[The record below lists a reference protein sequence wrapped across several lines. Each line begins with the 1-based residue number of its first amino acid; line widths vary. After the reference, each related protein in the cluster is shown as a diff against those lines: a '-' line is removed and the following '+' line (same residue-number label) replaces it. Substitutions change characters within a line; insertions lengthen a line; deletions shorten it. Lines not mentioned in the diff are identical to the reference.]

1 MYPFKKLEEKMKKRF
16 ISVVSALFLCSSMLF
31 AGGQQESG
39 SASVQFNPEGLPIV
53 EEPVEFEMMG
63 ILMNNTR
70 QGRYDQTEMMK
81 WLEQETNMKV
91 TWTMVP
97 QASWQEKKNLVVA
110 SMDLPDAFHAQ
121 KSLSADEIQKFGADG
136 VLLPLDDLIDQYAPN
151 VKAKMDPM
159 YDAFSRSL
167 DGNLYALS
175 AIQDYG
181 FDSLNAAII
190 NTEWLDALGLDMPT
204 TTDEFYQVLKAFKT
218 QDPNGNGKA
227 DEIPWSFLYVE
238 NPPVREVKREHYWIF
253 PAFGIQDNPLHITIS
268 DSGEVLFTADKSE
281 WRDAVDYL
289 SMLYSE
295 GLIDPEVFS
304 QDRATLTNKVRNQ
317 GSVGAYTDYRFRYSI
332 ASPEVED
339 KFGLMP
345 PLEGPRGD
353 KGWMRAMLGYS
364 EGSFAITSTAKSPEA
379 LIRWVDFINEDEN
392 CVQMTFGMF
401 KEPGYAD
408 AEAMVPST
416 GGRWEVNTELRSPD
430 VKPSEW
436 PMSSPLVSAVT
447 MMTSDLFDKYVE
459 EKASYVAKTETCDV
473 YRPYLSKYPYNYPF
487 KFSNDEIEEL
497 SLIQTDLLNFIYT
510 TQAKWIVNGF
520 SDSDWNTYLK
530 QLERLGINRYVE
542 LYKTAYD
549 RQN

>member
-1 MYPFKKLEEKMKKRF
+1 MKKRVF
-16 ISVVSALFLCSSMLF
+16 ALVSAMVLSAGMLF
-31 AGGQQESG
+31 AAGQNEGG
-39 SASVQFNPEGLPIV
+39 SASDVKFNPQGLPIL

-81 WLEQETNMKV
+81 WLEEQTNVKIN
-91 TWTMVP
+91 WTMVP

-136 VLLPLDDLIDQYAPN
+136 VLIPLDDLINEYAPN

-181 FDSLNAAII
+181 FDSLNASII
-190 NTEWLDALGLDMPT
+190 NTEWLETLGLDMPT

-253 PAFGIQDNPLHITIS
+253 PAFGIQDNPLHITIT
-268 DSGEVLFTADKSE
+268 DDGDVVFTADKAE
-281 WRDAVDYL
+281 WRAAVEYL
-289 SMLYSE
+289 AMLYSE

-317 GSVGAYTDYRFRYSI
+317 GAVGTYTDYRYRYSI
-332 ASPEVED
+332 ASPEID
-339 KFGLMP
+339 HKFGLMP
-345 PLEGPRGD
+345 PLVGPNGD
-353 KGWMRAMLGYS
+353 QGWMRAMLGYS

-379 LIRWVDFINEDEN
+379 L
-392 CVQMTFGMF
+392 
-401 KEPGYAD
+401 
-408 AEAMVPST
+408 
-416 GGRWEVNTELRSPD
+416 
-430 VKPSEW
+430 
-436 PMSSPLVSAVT
+436 
-447 MMTSDLFDKYVE
+447 
-459 EKASYVAKTETCDV
+459 
-473 YRPYLSKYPYNYPF
+473 
-487 KFSNDEIEEL
+487 
-497 SLIQTDLLNFIYT
+497 
-510 TQAKWIVNGF
+510 
-520 SDSDWNTYLK
+520 
-530 QLERLGINRYVE
+530 
-542 LYKTAYD
+542 
-549 RQN
+549 